1 MNITIEKIGCQIDT
15 AEDNNDIEKLL
26 ELSKL
31 CQNNLDAKNEG
42 DRVILKFYE
51 ANCFG
56 AIAKTKSSDADYL
69 WGWNNDEKISEI
81 LALRQAL
88 SEQGFPKIDS
98 LFQCKILTNLGNSLN
113 HLGRFVEALKYWD
126 KVLAIN
132 PNFAIALGNKGVG
145 LVSYARSLYD
155 HGHAGILVE
164 NAKINLERV
173 ISGDALWDSGSQP
186 DAKEYFSQ
194 YLEYSKNILSDIEYN
209 FEFDLNQYS
218 LGDTD
223 NEVNYRQWCLNNRLF
238 LSPLNDA
245 IISQSAA
252 AQDVMHLP
260 SHTYGIEESPRFPN
274 YYNLLKQEYVTARH
288 MLYKGINCDTQH
300 SSDNEVLLL
309 DGFDGVQFGYRAEQ
323 LKIAYRLAY
332 SMFDKIALFLN
343 DYFSVGLKARAVCFR
358 KIWGEKNQESKAFE
372 LYPCFSDC
380 QNWPL
385 RGLYYLSKD
394 LFDKDFLD
402 VSLPDSHELAK
413 LRNLTEHRFLS
424 LQIYPVSV
432 QNTETHTYITTSDFE
447 KKTLRILSMAREALI
462 YLSLAMYRE
471 EELRSQNKDD
481 QYLSFPMP
489 STPIEK
495 M

>member
-1 MNITIEKIGCQIDT
+1 MDITIENIGYQIDT

-31 CQNNLDAKNEG
+31 CQSKLDTTNEG
-42 DRVILKFYE
+42 DRVILRFYE
-51 ANCFG
+51 ANCFS
-56 AIAKTKSSDADYL
+56 AMAKTKSSNTGYL
-69 WGWNNDEKISEI
+69 WGWNNNEKISEI
-81 LALRQAL
+81 LALRQAV
-88 SEQGFPKIDS
+88 SEQGFPNIDS

-113 HLGRFVEALKYWD
+113 HLGRFVEAIKYWD
-126 KVLAIN
+126 KVLAIK
-132 PNFAIALGNKGVG
+132 PNFAMALGNKGVG

-164 NAKINLERV
+164 NAKINLERA

-209 FEFDLNQYS
+209 FEFGLNRYS

-223 NEVNYRQWCLNNRLF
+223 NEIKYRQWCINNRLF

-245 IISQSAA
+245 INQSAA
-252 AQDVMHLP
+252 AQDVIHLP

-288 MLYKGINCDTQH
+288 MLYEGINCDTQH

-323 LKIAYRLAY
+323 LKIAYRLSY
-332 SMFDKIALFLN
+332 SIFDKIALFLN
-343 DYFSVGLKARAVCFR
+343 DYFSVGLKASAVSF
-358 KIWGEKNQESKAFE
+358 KNIWSKNNKGKAGE

-394 LFDKDFLD
+394 LFDEDFLD
-402 VSLPDSHELAK
+402 VSLPDADELAK
-413 LRNLTEHRFLS
+413 LRNFIEHRFLS
-424 LQIYPVSV
+424 LQIYPANV
-432 QNTETHTYITTSDFE
+432 QNTETHTYITISDFE
-447 KKTLRILSMAREALI
+447 KKTLRILSMAREAMI

-471 EELRSQNKDD
+471 EELRDQNKDGEK
-481 QYLSFPMP
+481 LSFPMP
-489 STPIEK
+489 STPIER